1 MLYTVGWHP
10 HAPIERNAPTHATV
24 EHVGDEAGGP

>member
-10 HAPIERNAPTHATV
+10 HERHKEAPAGTAQV
-24 EHVGDEAGGP
+24 EQVQGAH